1 MRPGITHRLG
11 SSLAAMQ
18 DQALAIPAN
27 LASAAVD
34 QPVLQRWVAGLPET
48 VAALCDRWALTP
60 EAPFEPGGTCSWV
73 APVLRRPTEPFVL
86 KVTWPHA
93 ESRDEACGLRTW
105 NGNGAVRLH
114 DEEHLG
120 ATTAMLLERC
130 IPGTPAAQLLSEREQ
145 DDVLGSLLPR
155 LWAQPVNAQDFRP
168 LSDMCDEWA
177 DEFEARL
184 LNAPAHLDA
193 TLAAD
198 GIATFRGLARD
209 GTNDVLLCTDLHA
222 GNILASE
229 REPWLV
235 VDPKPYV
242 GDRTYDALQ
251 HMLNCWPRLSE
262 DPHGLVARL
271 AGVLDLD
278 RSRLQAWLFSRCV
291 VASLDWPVL
300 NPIACLLAP

>member
-1 MRPGITHRLG
+1 
-11 SSLAAMQ
+11 MQ
-18 DQALAIPAN
+18 DQALEIPAN

-34 QPVLQRWVAGLPET
+34 QPDLQRWVAGLAGT
-48 VAALCDRWALTP
+48 VAGLCDRWGLAP

-73 APVLRRPTEPFVL
+73 APVLRGATEHLVL

-93 ESRDEACGLRTW
+93 ESRDEARGLRAW
-105 NGNGAVRLH
+105 NGNVAVRLH

-130 IPGTPAAQLLSEREQ
+130 LPGTSVGELLSEHEQ
-145 DDVLGSLLPR
+145 DDILGNVLPR
-155 LWAQPVNAQDFRP
+155 LWAQPMDAQSFRP
-168 LSDMCDEWA
+168 LADMCDEWA

-184 LNAPAHLDA
+184 VEGPAPVDSA
-193 TLAAD
+193 LAAD
-198 GIATFRGLARD
+198 GIATFRGLARERTD
-209 GTNDVLLCTDLHA
+209 SVLLCTDLHA
-222 GNILASE
+222 GNILAAE

-242 GDRTYDALQ
+242 GDRTYDAVQ
-251 HMLNCWPRLSE
+251 HMLNCWPRLSQ
-262 DPHGLVARL
+262 DPVRLVERI

-291 VASLDWPVL
+291 QLSFDWPALYPV
-300 NPIACLLAP
+300 ARVLAP